1 MIKNIISRL
10 TMNREEFLFNDII
23 ADKEVYQ
30 YRDKFG
36 YCFMANKG
44 FTFFKFRV
52 KIHRN
57 VN

>member
-10 TMNREEFLFNDII
+10 TMSRQEFLFHDTI

-36 YCFMANKG
+36 CCYMANKG

-52 KIHRN
+52 KIYRN
-57 VN
+57 AN

>member
-1 MIKNIISRL
+1 
-10 TMNREEFLFNDII
+10 MNREEFLFNDII